1 MGFRL
6 SKIYTRTG
14 DKGET
19 GLGDGRRVPK
29 DHPRVEAIGEV
40 DTLNSQLG
48 LLLAGLEGLAGA
60 VPAMQEVIDVLAPCQ
75 HRLFDLGGELAMPEY
90 QALNATE
97 IERLEA
103 AIDVWNEELGPLE
116 NFILPGGSAL
126 IAQAHVCRS
135 LARSAERRCQH
146 LNAIEPLAGFG
157 LAYINRLSDL
167 LFVAA
172 RLIARRQ
179 GVAEILW
186 QAAKKPE

>member
-19 GLGDGRRVPK
+19 GLGDGRRVTK

-48 LLLAGLEGLAGA
+48 LLLAGLRDQVAA
-60 VPAMQEVIDVLAPCQ
+60 VPAMQEVIDALAPCQ
-75 HRLFDLGGELAMPEY
+75 HRLFDLGGELAMPTY
-90 QALNATE
+90 QALNAAE
-97 IERLEA
+97 IERLET
-103 AIDVWNEELGPLE
+103 AIDLWNEELGPLE

-146 LNAIEPLAGFG
+146 LNAIEPLPGVG
-157 LAYINRLSDL
+157 MAYINRLSDL

-172 RLIARRQ
+172 RIIARRQ

-186 QAAKKPE
+186 EPAKKPE